1 MTKKQL
7 SALNELQKKLNEFN
21 LNALDL
27 IEIIG
32 NLCYTTGV
40 SIAGLD
46 YFPTKEMVI
55 NAYKIEETLDI
66 ALMMTGFNILSWKEE
81 WNGKTTE
88 TLKMK
93 EKEEKGNE

>member
-7 SALNELQKKLNEFN
+7 AVLNEIQKKLNEFN
-21 LNALDL
+21 LNAPDL
-27 IEIIG
+27 IEVIG

-46 YFPTKEMVI
+46 YHPSKEMII
-55 NAYKIEETLDI
+55 NAYKIEETLDL
-66 ALMMTGFNILSWKEE
+66 AFMMTGLNIVSWKEG

-88 TLKMK
+88 TLRVK
-93 EKEEKGNE
+93 KEEKQ